1 MADLTLEVR
10 LWVYYAEALTVL
22 RKWEIAARGVTLT
35 MSTLSNR
42 TINGRGVGLG
52 TFFGFKLPLQL
63 MCFWTG
69 LGLGC
74 GFGVGWG
81 FGGAPTFSPCDVKFT
96 ASL

>member
-1 MADLTLEVR
+1 M
-10 LWVYYAEALTVL
+10 YYAEALAVL

-52 TFFGFKLPLQL
+52 TFFDIKLPRQL
-63 MCFWTG
+63 RRFWAG

-81 FGGAPTFSPCDVKFT
+81 FGGASTFFPCDVKFT